1 MSKFNS
7 NIRWPR
13 EVASGLGDLGTLVP
27 YLLGYILVVGLP
39 AQQVFGI
46 MGLLLIGIGALYRL
60 PMPVQP
66 MKAIG
71 ALAIVAAAAGQQN
84 VPSLLI
90 MSSLLTAVVWL
101 ILAYAPMVSLWVRR
115 VPRRLGH
122 VISLLLGLSM
132 VYSGIRGIWF
142 EHLPSQSLSSSGGL
156 MTALGTDLT
165 HLENVSFWGVALIWV
180 LVQLPLTIGNAYL
193 ATLTQVQEAF
203 PDRDVSPKRLAL
215 STGWMNLLSAALGGF
230 PVCHGV
236 GGLAGYRM
244 LGGRTGLPVI
254 SIGIALMALGLLA
267 PTQLTAWLGMVPGW
281 LVGLLLCW
289 AGVYL
294 ARSSYRS
301 MRAGS
306 NPTTA

>member
-7 NIRWPR
+7 NIHWPR
-13 EVASGLGDLGTLVP
+13 EVLSGLGDLGTLVP

-39 AQQVFGI
+39 AQQVFGL
-46 MGLLLIGIGALYRL
+46 MGLLLIGMGAIYRL

-71 ALAIVAAAAGQQN
+71 ALAIVAAAAGQPN
-84 VPSLLI
+84 VPGLLI
-90 MSSLLTAVVWL
+90 MSSLLTAAVWL
-101 ILAYAPMVSLWVRR
+101 ILAYLPTVSQWVRR
-115 VPRRLGH
+115 VPRQVGH
-122 VISLLLGLSM
+122 LISLLLGLSM
-132 VYSGIRGIWF
+132 VYSGIRSIWF
-142 EHLPSQSLSSSGGL
+142 EQSSGQSLSNSGGL
-156 MTALGTDLT
+156 MTALGADWT
-165 HLENVSFWGVALIWV
+165 HLQDASLWAIALIWV

-193 ATLTQVQEAF
+193 ATLAQVQEGF
-203 PDRDVSPKRLAL
+203 PGRDVSPKRLAL
-215 STGWMNLLSAALGGF
+215 STGGMNLLSAALGGF

-254 SIGIALMALGLLA
+254 SVGSVLMALGLIA
-267 PTQLTAWLGMVPGW
+267 PSQLTSWLGMIPSW

-294 ARSSYRS
+294 VRSAYRS
-301 MRAGS
+301 MRAGRKH
-306 NPTTA
+306 PTG

>member
-7 NIRWPR
+7 NIQWPR
-13 EVASGLGDLGTLVP
+13 EVLSGLGDLGTLVP

-39 AQQVFGI
+39 AQQVFGL

-71 ALAIVAAAAGQQN
+71 ALAIVAAAAGQPN
-84 VPSLLI
+84 VQSLLI
-90 MSSLLTAVVWL
+90 MSSLLTAAIWL
-101 ILAYAPMVSLWVRR
+101 ILAYLPTVSHWARR
-115 VPRRLGH
+115 VPRQVGH
-122 VISLLLGLSM
+122 LISLLLGLSM
-132 VYSGIRGIWF
+132 VYSGIRSIWF
-142 EHLPSQSLSSSGGL
+142 EQGPSQSLSNSGGL
-156 MTALGTDLT
+156 VTALVTDWT
-165 HLENVSFWGVALIWV
+165 HLEDVSLWAIALIWA

-193 ATLTQVQEAF
+193 ATLAQVQEGF
-203 PDRDVSPKRLAL
+203 PGQDVSPKRLAL
-215 STGWMNLLSAALGGF
+215 STGGMNLLSAALGGF

-254 SIGIALMALGLLA
+254 SIGAVLMALGLMA
-267 PTQLTAWLGMVPGW
+267 PTQLTAWLGMIPSW

-294 ARSSYRS
+294 ARSAYRS